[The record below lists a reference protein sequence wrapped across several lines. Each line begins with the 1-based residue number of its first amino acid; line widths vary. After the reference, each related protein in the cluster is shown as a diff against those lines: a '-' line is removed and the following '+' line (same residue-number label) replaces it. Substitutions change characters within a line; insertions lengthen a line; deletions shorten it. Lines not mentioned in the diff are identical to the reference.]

1 MVYPITLQEVQ
12 EGLSLYV
19 PDPGSVKTVY
29 EQLLEKDPKVAFPF
43 WAKIWSSS
51 IALSRFLQTEPEWV
65 RGKRVLELG
74 AGIGLPSFS
83 VAKQVAEVIISDH
96 APEAVAL
103 IDKNIQYLALSHAQ
117 ARLIDWNHFPADIFA
132 DTVLLS
138 DVNYA
143 PGQFAA
149 LLQLIRKLFDQGTV
163 IILATPQ
170 RITASPF
177 AEALQPFIKR
187 SFSQAVS
194 GKEQEMDI
202 RILILDPGY

>member
-1 MVYPITLQEVQ
+1 MFYPTTLQEVQ

-19 PDPGSVKTVY
+19 PEPGLVKTVY
-29 EQLLEKDPKVAFPF
+29 EQLLQKDPKVAFPF
-43 WAKIWSSS
+43 WAKIWSSA
-51 IALSRFLQTEPEWV
+51 IALSGFLQTEPEWV

-83 VAKQVAEVIISDH
+83 VAKQTAEVIISDH

-103 IDKNIQYLALSHAQ
+103 IDKNIRYLALAHAQ
-117 ARLIDWNHFPADIFA
+117 ARLIDWNDFPADIVV

-143 PGQFAA
+143 PGQFTS
-149 LLQLIRKLFDQGTV
+149 LLKLIKDLLDQGTV

-187 SFSQAVS
+187 SFLQALP
-194 GKEQEMDI
+194 GEEQGMDI
-202 RILILDPGY
+202 RILILDTGY

>member
-1 MVYPITLQEVQ
+1 MFYPITLQEVQ

-19 PDPGSVKTVY
+19 PDPESVKTVY
-29 EQLLEKDPKVAFPF
+29 EQLLEKDPEVAFPF
-43 WAKIWSSS
+43 WAKIWSSA
-51 IALSRFLQTEPEWV
+51 IALSGFLQTEPEWV
-65 RGKRVLELG
+65 SGKRVLELG

-83 VAKQVAEVIISDH
+83 VAKQAAEVIISDH
-96 APEAVAL
+96 SPEAVAL
-103 IDKNIQYLALSHAQ
+103 IEKNIRCLELANAKAMQ
-117 ARLIDWNHFPADIFA
+117 IDWNHFPTDIVA

-143 PGQFAA
+143 PDQFGA
-149 LLQLIRKLFDQGTV
+149 LLQLIKKLLDRGTV

-187 SFSQAVS
+187 SFLQTVQDR
-194 GKEQEMDI
+194 GQDVDI
-202 RILILDPGY
+202 RLLVLTI